1 MKNDFKKIKDT
12 FLPDIMTA
20 TDATLS
26 KVFKHLIATCEE
38 DGFDVIKEFEV
49 AMSRKRRKIV
59 DYNEDDV
66 NDVYKAYPSKC
77 IVSGRGLGKCSRN
90 KEQIGRLLKNT
101 NKEKLIKTIR
111 LYTEDCAK
119 NKIYMKNFST
129 FLNNVPEYE
138 EDRNERSLVF
148 WELDGKRQKSGLKD
162 FQDNLQS
169 KGSKRV
175 KFIGYANKR
184 I

>member
-1 MKNDFKKIKDT
+1 MKNDFKTIKDS
-12 FLPDIMTA
+12 FLSEIMTS
-20 TDATLS
+20 TDDRLG
-26 KVFKHLIATCEE
+26 KVFKHLIAVCEE
-38 DGFDVIKEFEV
+38 EEFDVLKEFEI
-49 AMSRKRRKIV
+49 AMSRKRKKDI

-77 IVSGRGLGKCSRN
+77 IVSGRNLGKCSKN
-90 KEQIGRLLKNT
+90 KEQIARLLKDT
-101 NKEKLIKTIR
+101 DKKKLIRAIEMYR
-111 LYTEDCAK
+111 ADCEK
-119 NKIYMKNFST
+119 NKIFMKNFST

-169 KGSKRV
+169 KGPKRV